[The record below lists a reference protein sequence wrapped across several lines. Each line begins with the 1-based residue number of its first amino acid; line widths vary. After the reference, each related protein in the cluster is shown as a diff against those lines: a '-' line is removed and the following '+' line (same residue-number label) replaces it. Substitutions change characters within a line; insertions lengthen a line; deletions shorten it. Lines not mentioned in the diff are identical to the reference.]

1 MNNRDA
7 MEEITKLAE
16 KKKWGKRTVNFKL
29 KEWLISRQRYWG
41 TPIPIIYCDK
51 CGMVSVPYDELPVKL
66 PKNVKF
72 TGKGN
77 PLETSKEF
85 VNVKCP
91 KCNGKA
97 RRETDTM
104 DTFVDSSWYFLRYCS
119 PSYEKAPF
127 DKKAVKYWMPV
138 DQYIGGIEHACMHL
152 IYARF
157 FTKALRD
164 LKMHDIDEPFSRLLC
179 QGMVL
184 KDGEV
189 MSKSKGNVVDPREII
204 EKYGADTARTFIL
217 FVALPEKEL
226 EWSDEG
232 VAGVNRF
239 LNRVYGLLE
248 KPKFSSSTS
257 DRDKVIIGKMHRVI
271 ERVSSMIDEF
281 KLSLAIGAIM
291 EYVNDLYRYREKEVN
306 EKTYNEAVKNLALLI
321 CPFAPHLAEEMWEKL
336 NGKGFISLAKWPEYD
351 ESKIDLKAEAGEEML
366 HNTISD
372 INSVLKLLKIEKPS
386 RITLFAADK
395 WKYEFFVNLKKVLDE
410 TRNTGEIIKK
420 VMIKEHGKEI
430 SSLVPRLVKDITKIP
445 STVTS
450 QDYELKVLK
459 ENMDFLI
466 NEFKAPV
473 AILKAEESKEAKA
486 RNAMP
491 GKPAILV
498 Q

>member
-1 MNNRDA
+1 
-7 MEEITKLAE
+7 
-16 KKKWGKRTVNFKL
+16 
-29 KEWLISRQRYWG
+29 
-41 TPIPIIYCDK
+41 
-51 CGMVSVPYDELPVKL
+51 
-66 PKNVKF
+66 
-72 TGKGN
+72 
-77 PLETSKEF
+77 
-85 VNVKCP
+85 
-91 KCNGKA
+91 
-97 RRETDTM
+97 
-104 DTFVDSSWYFLRYCS
+104 
-119 PSYEKAPF
+119 
-127 DKKAVKYWMPV
+127 
-138 DQYIGGIEHACMHL
+138 MHL

-386 RITLFAADK
+386 RITLFVAEQ
-395 WKYEFFVNLKKVLDE
+395 WKYEFFDKLKKVLDE

-430 SSLVPRLVKDITKIP
+430 SSLVPRLVKDVTKLP